1 MPNSRSSAKR
11 LRNQTR
17 KAERNQAVISELK
30 TLSQKLTALA
40 ATPDQAKEYAA
51 KVISKYDR
59 AVSNGA
65 IPKGRADRKKSR
77 VALFLNK
84 LTKTTK
90 KNKPKTKTT
99 AKTTKAK

>member
-17 KAERNQAVISELK
+17 KAERNKAVISELK
-30 TLSQKLTALA
+30 TLSQKLITLA

-59 AVSNGA
+59 AVSSGA

-90 KNKPKTKTT
+90 KTKAKKKTT
-99 AKTTKAK
+99 AKASKAK

>member
-11 LRNQTR
+11 LRNQNR
-17 KAERNQAVISELK
+17 KAERNKAVLSELK
-30 TLSQKLTALA
+30 TLSQKLIALE

-77 VALFLNK
+77 VALFLNR

-90 KNKPKTKTT
+90 KKT
-99 AKTTKAK
+99 AKKKTAAKSTKAK

>member
-11 LRNQTR
+11 LRNQNR

-30 TLSQKLTALA
+30 TLSQKLIALA
-40 ATPDQAKEYAA
+40 ATPEQAKEYAA

-59 AVSNGA
+59 AVSSGA

-90 KNKPKTKTT
+90 KKKTKTT
-99 AKTTKAK
+99 AKAAKTK